1 MTPSAH
7 LDLVREPDAVV
18 ARLVG
23 EVDLSNAAELGSA
36 LEASVAA
43 STRGVVL
50 DLSTTAYLD
59 SAAIRMIFDLERALR
74 GRRRQLRL
82 VVPAG
87 TPVEKVLNLTRVLWT
102 MPHDLTAD
110 QGLQRLRAEVELP
123 QAPGGRPGDPR
134 RPA

>member
-1 MTPSAH
+1 MNPSAH
-7 LDLVREPDAVV
+7 LDLLREPDAVV

-36 LEASVAA
+36 LEGSIAPA
-43 STRGVVL
+43 TRGVVL

-87 TPVEKVLNLTRVLWT
+87 MPVEKVLKLTGVLWT
-102 MPHDLTAD
+102 VPHDPTAEE
-110 QGLQRLRAEVELP
+110 GLRRLRAEIELP
-123 QAPGGRPGDPR
+123 HAPADRPAER
-134 RPA
+134 RPRA